1 MVRIKN
7 TYHDMSIFCTDS
19 VIVPISNE
27 ANSENTENKADDGIV
42 SPSIEKNNDDTESD
56 DETSPSSRK
65 TVSHDK
71 LIGKRKKKFKTVKKG
86 RPRKVSQKKTPSS
99 DVCLPSV
106 QPPSSDARPPS
117 VNVSPNEYTFP
128 FCAPRGE
135 DPSTYVAGPPI
146 PLHSTGAPTIRCDH
160 FNGVSSRVVGVG
172 LDPLMPKITVS
183 LYLVWFLT

>member
-1 MVRIKN
+1 MVHLKN

-56 DETSPSSRK
+56 DETSPSSKK

-86 RPRKVSQKKTPSS
+86 RPRKVSQKKL
-99 DVCLPSV
+99 LPVMSV
-106 QPPSSDARPPS
+106 
-117 VNVSPNEYTFP
+117 FHP
-128 FCAPRGE
+128 FNLPR
-135 DPSTYVAGPPI
+135 V
-146 PLHSTGAPTIRCDH
+146 
-160 FNGVSSRVVGVG
+160 
-172 LDPLMPKITVS
+172 MPV
-183 LYLVWFLT
+183 LLP